1 MTRKDEY
8 HPVNFYS
15 EFGEAEWTRSYNEWV
30 AHVKATV
37 KPDNLLIFSSKD
49 GWAPLCKFLDKEIP
63 RIPFPSSN
71 NKNSFHDTF
80 SAETIDSNK

>member
-1 MTRKDEY
+1 MSRKNEY

-49 GWAPLCKFLDKEIP
+49 GWAPLCKFLGKEIP
-63 RIPFPSSN
+63 KIPFPSSN